1 MKKLAAIVLGAS
13 IMAVTACSS
22 VSTSGST
29 VALQY
34 AAGPFDTKAF
44 SKCWSENQK
53 SLSNDAADDYFYYPA
68 GQRDFDFGDGEGKD
82 SAAFTSTSSDGLEL
96 KTQGVIKFEI
106 NTECKEYK
114 DAKGK
119 VWPGGVLQYMH
130 ENFTV
135 QKQAYGDETGEMNAG
150 WAKFL
155 TSYLGAAVDRA
166 VDDASLGYK
175 AWDLYTNADVKSRWE
190 SGVKEKVEAVVKTLT
205 QDVPIFSVKA
215 VVLQK
220 PGVPESIIV
229 GVNAKQEATLR
240 KEASDVIAQ
249 AGASFPGGVEAYT
262 KFLNQQA
269 INEAIKSGKAQI
281 YVIPEGVTPLLGK
294 IGRAHV

>member
-1 MKKLAAIVLGAS
+1 MKKLTGLILGAS

-34 AAGPFDTKAF
+34 SAGPFDTRAYE
-44 SKCWSENQK
+44 KCWAENNK
-53 SLSNDAADDYFYYPA
+53 SLSNDPADDYFYYPA
-68 GQRDFDFGDGEGKD
+68 GQRDYDFGDGADKD

-96 KTQGVIKFEI
+96 KTQGVVKFEI
-106 NTECKEYK
+106 NTECKAYT
-114 DAKGK
+114 DSKGK

-130 ENFTV
+130 ENLTV
-135 QKQAYGDETGEMNAG
+135 QKQAFGDESGDMKEG
-150 WAKFL
+150 WSKFL
-155 TSYLGAAVDRA
+155 TSYLGASVDRA

-175 AWDLYTNADVKSRWE
+175 AWDLYTNADVKNKWE
-190 SGVKEKVEAVVKTLT
+190 SGVKDKVESVVKTLT
-205 QDVPIFSVKA
+205 QEVPIFKVTA

-220 PGVPESIIV
+220 PGVPDSIIA

-269 INEAIKSGKAQI
+269 INEAIKSGKAQV
-281 YVIPEGVTPLLGK
+281 YVIPEGVSPVLGK
-294 IGRAHV
+294 